1 MTLMLGR
8 KPAVRPIGLSDLR
21 FYTASDSFPPPPPTF
36 NAPSGVDW
44 GMDGNDTLGD
54 CTIAGGDHLIAAWD
68 VLFGASDPRPSPAV
82 LEAEYHVLSPDDQGC
97 VESAVLADWQNP
109 GLFGQTIAAYA
120 PLNHRD
126 DVELKQGV
134 AFLGGAYLGIACPNS
149 AQQQFSQQQ
158 QTGNTV
164 PWTVVAGSHI
174 EGGHCIVAVGYT
186 AAGLRC
192 VTWGSIVEVTW
203 AFLRKYLEEAWA
215 IVSHELAEKGA
226 DTLGLNVAAIQAD
239 LAGIAS

>member
-1 MTLMLGR
+1 
-8 KPAVRPIGLSDLR
+8 
-21 FYTASDSFPPPPPTF
+21 
-36 NAPSGVDW
+36 
-44 GMDGNDTLGD
+44 
-54 CTIAGGDHLIAAWD
+54 
-68 VLFGASDPRPSPAV
+68 
-82 LEAEYHVLSPDDQGC
+82 
-97 VESAVLADWQNP
+97 
-109 GLFGQTIAAYA
+109 
-120 PLNHRD
+120 
-126 DVELKQGV
+126 
-134 AFLGGAYLGIACPNS
+134 
-149 AQQQFSQQQ
+149 
-158 QTGNTV
+158 V

-186 AAGLRC
+186 AAGLLC